1 MNTKESFIKSN
12 TNEKPMKRVLTNP
25 LKKLDPSAD
34 VEYGALSPMP
44 VMDTSYGNFQSLA
57 AAINDFDDK
66 LAENQITLI
75 ATNNLTIA
83 IERVT
88 WLAPSFVRLGGISNG
103 SYIELVQSVSNVN
116 LVMVAHPKSV
126 KEPQRQPIGFYTES
140 TEPIDS

>member
-12 TNEKPMKRVLTNP
+12 TNEKTMKRILSNP
-25 LKKLDPSAD
+25 LKNLDPSAD
-34 VEYGALSPMP
+34 VEYGALSSMP
-44 VMDTSYGNFQSLA
+44 VLDTSYGNFQSLA

-66 LAENQITLI
+66 LAENHITLI
-75 ATNNLTIA
+75 VTNDMTMA

-103 SYIELVQSVSNVN
+103 SYIEIVQSVSNVS

-126 KEPQRQPIGFYTES
+126 KEPKRQPIGFYSES
-140 TEPIDS
+140 TEPI

>member
-1 MNTKESFIKSN
+1 MNAKETFIKSN

-25 LKKLDPSAD
+25 LKNLNPFAD
-34 VEYGALSPMP
+34 VEYGALSSMP
-44 VMDTSYGNFQSLA
+44 VLDTSYGNFQSLA

-66 LAENQITLI
+66 LAENHITLI
-75 ATNNLTIA
+75 ATNNITMA

-103 SYIELVQSVSNVN
+103 SYIELVQSVSSIN

-126 KEPQRQPIGFYTES
+126 EEPERQPIGFFSES
-140 TEPIDS
+140 TEPT